1 MAPLH
6 HTQQCQHPQMAPS
19 NQENYKSNSSSARYH
34 GTTPGTSSQQPTI
47 APNHPTNGTSP
58 WHQTQATH
66 GAPGNSNPPAVAPN
80 HCTHKWAP
88 TCHPAAAPHH
98 GTQRHLCSLLKY
110 TPPPTPENRYVFTNQ
125 TSWSYFWL
133 CVYVNVA
140 GPPDSLMFSKENAR
154 HIHSLKFIVLFK

>member
-66 GAPGNSNPPAVAPN
+66 GAPGVAPN

-98 GTQRHLCSLLKY
+98 GTQHHLCSLLKY